1 MADDFLKELLVQFD
15 LALPKGRSPDRL
27 GPGEQLRQS
36 KPTRMCLKLINPHRR
51 ELTVQLFDNV
61 EGILNDLLDLLSGFR
76 WLSGMK
82 NTAG

>member
-1 MADDFLKELLVQFD
+1 MDISRPGSRV
-15 LALPKGRSPDRL
+15 LPDRLDAWSPDRL

-36 KPTRMCLKLINPHRR
+36 KPTRMCLKLIDPHRR
-51 ELTVQLFDNV
+51 ELTVQLFDDV
-61 EGILNDLLDLLSGFR
+61 EGILNDLLDLLSGFQ